1 MKTNPTYLLL
11 ISLFLYLIFIGSSC
25 ETSDPIVGDP
35 GVPVITN
42 VSFTVTALNVSSDKL
57 TATGTVKNNSSV
69 KITPPWN
76 IEGQFYAD
84 STLTLKLGGDVTRI
98 TIPLEHGVE
107 TLWTLEFSNSNI
119 SEGNYPNFR
128 VSGLRAY
135 YDE

>member
-1 MKTNPTYLLL
+1 MKIRKSYLLVFS
-11 ISLFLYLIFIGSSC
+11 IFYYLTIIGSSC

-42 VSFTVTALNVSSDKL
+42 VSFNVTALNVSSDKL
-57 TATGTVKNNSSV
+57 TATGTVRNNSSV

-84 STLTLKLGGDVTRI
+84 STFTLKLGGDVTRI
-98 TIPLEHGVE
+98 TVPLEQGVE
-107 TLWTLEFSNSNI
+107 TLWTLQFSSSSI

-128 VSGLRAY
+128 VAGMRAY

>member
-1 MKTNPTYLLL
+1 MKTHITYPLLV
-11 ISLFLYLIFIGSSC
+11 SLFLYLIFIGASC
-25 ETSDPIVGDP
+25 ESSDPIVGDP

-42 VSFTVTALNVSSDKL
+42 VSFKITALNVSSDRL
-57 TATGTVKNNSSV
+57 SASGTVRNNSSV

-98 TIPLEHGVE
+98 SVPLERGVE
-107 TLWTLEFSNSNI
+107 TLWTLDFSSQNI

-135 YDE
+135 YNE